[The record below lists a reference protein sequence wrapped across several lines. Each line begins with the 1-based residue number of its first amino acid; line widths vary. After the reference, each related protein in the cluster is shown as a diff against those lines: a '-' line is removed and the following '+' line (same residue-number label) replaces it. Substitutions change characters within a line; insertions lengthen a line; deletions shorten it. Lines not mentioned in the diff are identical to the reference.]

1 MRIFK
6 SFILI
11 LATQLAI
18 PAFAESELSCT
29 ITGVSEI
36 IADGSMEALAGK
48 QNYYETAVGA
58 EFIVQRDKGLMAGRF
73 VDNMGWQVKVIS
85 TGSAQQSFKVL
96 STRPSGRVQS
106 QFLEVRL
113 QEKGK
118 KKPFLLLATEILHG
132 YCTLQ

>member
-1 MRIFK
+1 MRILG
-6 SFILI
+6 SLLFIFAI
-11 LATQLAI
+11 QLSV
-18 PAFAESELSCT
+18 PAFAESDLSCT

-36 IADGSMEALAGK
+36 SADGHLEALAGK

-58 EFIVQRDKGLMAGRF
+58 EFVVQRDKGMMAGRF

-113 QEKGK
+113 QEKGP
-118 KKPFLLLATEILHG
+118 KKPFFLLATEILHG
-132 YCTLQ
+132 YCTL

>member
-1 MRIFK
+1 MRILGLLL
-6 SFILI
+6 FIF
-11 LATQLAI
+11 AI
-18 PAFAESELSCT
+18 RLSVPAFAESDLSCT

-36 IADGSMEALAGK
+36 SAEGHMEALAGK

-58 EFIVQRDKGLMAGRF
+58 EFVVQRDKGMMAGRF

-113 QEKGK
+113 QEKGP
-118 KKPFLLLATEILHG
+118 KKPFFLLATEILHG
-132 YCTLQ
+132 YCTL

>member
-1 MRIFK
+1 MRILG
-6 SFILI
+6 SLLFIFAI
-11 LATQLAI
+11 QLSV
-18 PAFAESELSCT
+18 PAFAESDLSCT

-36 IADGSMEALAGK
+36 SAEGHMEALAGK

-58 EFIVQRDKGLMAGRF
+58 EFVVQRDKGMMAGRF

-85 TGSAQQSFKVL
+85 TGSAKQSFKVL

-113 QEKGK
+113 QEKGP
-118 KKPFLLLATEILHG
+118 KKPFFLLATEILHG
-132 YCTLQ
+132 YCTL

>member
-1 MRIFK
+1 MRILGSLF
-6 SFILI
+6 FIFAI
-11 LATQLAI
+11 QLSV
-18 PAFAESELSCT
+18 PAFAESDLSCT

-36 IADGSMEALAGK
+36 SAEGHMEALAGK

-58 EFIVQRDKGLMAGRF
+58 EFVVQRDKGLMAGRF

-85 TGSAQQSFKVL
+85 IGSAQQSFKVL

-113 QEKGK
+113 QEKGP
-118 KKPFLLLATEILHG
+118 KKPFFLLATEILHG
-132 YCTLQ
+132 YCTL